1 MNLKSVGICAL
12 LLLIISLMYSTVGVG
27 ITLLIF
33 AIMFLAMAILFSI
46 KLKYYD
52 KFLSF
57 MNPGLYSAY
66 NEKGSDFIR
75 KKRIMNII
83 GYYIISAITGFNAF
97 MEIRLMNKIDTKPLF
112 NFSEFLPLAL
122 VVLGGMFIINYIS
135 ILVTK
140 KSKTANKDLAW
151 NIIIGIV
158 LAIILIGFVSFYI
171 MRLIL

>member
-12 LLLIISLMYSTVGVG
+12 LLLIISLMYSTIGVG

-33 AIMFLAMAILFSI
+33 AIIFLAMAILFSF
-46 KLKYYD
+46 KLEYYD

-57 MNPGLYSAY
+57 VNPGLYSAY
-66 NEKGSDFIR
+66 SEKGSDFIR

-83 GYYIISAITGFNAF
+83 GYYIISAITAFNAF
-97 MEIRLMNKIDTKPLF
+97 MQIKLMNKMNTKPLF
-112 NFSEFLPLAL
+112 NFSEFLPFTL
-122 VVLGGMFIINYIS
+122 VVLGGMLITNYIS
-135 ILVTK
+135 ILIAR

-158 LAIILIGFVSFYI
+158 LAIILMGFISFYI
-171 MRLIL
+171 LRLIL

>member
-12 LLLIISLMYSTVGVG
+12 LLLIISLMYSTIGVG

-46 KLKYYD
+46 KLEYYD
-52 KFLSF
+52 KFLRF
-57 MNPGLYSAY
+57 VNPGLYSAY
-66 NEKGSDFIR
+66 SEKGSDFIR

-83 GYYIISAITGFNAF
+83 GYYIISAITAFNAF
-97 MEIRLMNKIDTKPLF
+97 MQIKLMNKMNTKPLF
-112 NFSEFLPLAL
+112 NFSEFLPFAL
-122 VVLGGMFIINYIS
+122 VVLGGMLITNYIS
-135 ILVTK
+135 ILIAR

-158 LAIILIGFVSFYI
+158 LAIILMGFISFYI
-171 MRLIL
+171 LRLIL